1 MAIVSGLPKQFSGL
15 VFPHDYK
22 LPFGIQ
28 RCSNEVKFSD
38 HGAVQLEFRR
48 EESNMFLPEVWM
60 CQVKNEFDLKILRSS
75 RWSCAAENCYARSL
89 FLWRC

>member
-1 MAIVSGLPKQFSGL
+1 VAYYIQLCLYLCNLFLFCVGL

-48 EESNMFLPEVWM
+48 VNLP
-60 CQVKNEFDLKILRSS
+60 FASS
-75 RWSCAAENCYARSL
+75 
-89 FLWRC
+89 F